1 VESVEV
7 TKAEFARLTG
17 RSKQYIGRLCD
28 RGTLKL
34 ANGLINVVEGIKA
47 LEGLK
52 TNGKGSS
59 GNGNDTNGEKPT
71 LWEEQARLAGHKAD
85 IAEMESR
92 KLARELVEVDHIVA
106 EFGKL
111 VFAVRQRLLGLGSRL
126 APQLS
131 KKPPAFI
138 KQKLDAAIDEVL
150 NEFGKY
156 NAETGEC
163 GPSEPAHTHR
173 KSGTDLKAK
182 GPANRKPV
190 GKQI

>member
-1 VESVEV
+1 VNLVNQPELAHDLDV
-7 TKAEFARLTG
+7 
-17 RSKQYIGRLCD
+17 SKQYINKLVKKGVLRPRKDGKLD
-28 RGTLKL
+28 REKSVEIVRNLKS
-34 ANGLINVVEGIKA
+34 
-47 LEGLK
+47 
-52 TNGKGSS
+52 KGSN
-59 GNGNDTNGEKPT
+59 GNGNGNGNGGKPT

-92 KLARELVEVDHIVA
+92 KLAKELVEVDLVVA
-106 EFGKL
+106 EFSKL

-138 KQKLDAAIDEVL
+138 KRKLDAAIDEVF

-182 GPANRKPV
+182 GPVNRKPV
-190 GKQI
+190 GE